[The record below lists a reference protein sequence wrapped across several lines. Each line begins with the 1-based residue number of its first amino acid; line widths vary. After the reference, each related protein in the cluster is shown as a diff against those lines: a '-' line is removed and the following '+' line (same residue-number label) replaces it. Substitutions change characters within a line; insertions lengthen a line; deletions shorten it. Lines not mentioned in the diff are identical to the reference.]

1 MKKMYLVLF
10 VITMFS
16 SLVACQKESL
26 NEIDQINQNSED
38 VFNVDRTKIR
48 RPGTQHEY

>member
-10 VITMFS
+10 GITMFS

-26 NEIDQINQNSED
+26 NEIDQIESID
-38 VFNVDRTKIR
+38 KDKIEVPINR
-48 RPGTQHEY
+48 E